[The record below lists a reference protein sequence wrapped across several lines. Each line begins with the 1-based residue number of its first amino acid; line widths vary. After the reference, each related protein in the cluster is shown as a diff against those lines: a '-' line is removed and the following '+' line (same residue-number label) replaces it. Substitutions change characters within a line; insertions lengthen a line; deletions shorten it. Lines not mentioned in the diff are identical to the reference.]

1 MAVVRLDAM
10 LREFVP
16 RSKLRSEAP
25 TLDALFDELESEYPR
40 LRSKLRDE
48 TGAVRR
54 YVQVFVD
61 GTPLPRGER
70 LPVSLVGARTV
81 DILHSIAGG

>member
-16 RSKLRSEAP
+16 RSQLRSDAT
-25 TLDALFDELESEYPR
+25 TLGALLDELETQYPR

-48 TGAVRR
+48 AGTMRPF
-54 YVQVFVD
+54 VQVFVD
-61 GTPLPRGER
+61 GAPLPRGGSG
-70 LPVSLVGARTV
+70 PVSLVGARTV